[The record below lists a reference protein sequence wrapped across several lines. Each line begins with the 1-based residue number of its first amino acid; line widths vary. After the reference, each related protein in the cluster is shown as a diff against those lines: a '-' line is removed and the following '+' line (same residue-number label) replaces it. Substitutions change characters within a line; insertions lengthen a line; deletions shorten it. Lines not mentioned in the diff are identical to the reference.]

1 MSEEALFHQALAK
14 PACERA
20 AFLNEACAGQ
30 PELRAAVEA
39 LLAAHEASGRMLDQP
54 AAGLGQTMDVVPE
67 PAQPIVTTDYHP
79 PVMPGLVIAGR
90 YTLVEKI
97 GEGGMG
103 EVWVAKQTEPKKLM
117 ALLRGELDWVVNA
130 TMTWGFVST
139 AWGNNPRQSSIIAR
153 PWPCKRSWP
162 PTFPACRS
170 TKSIWATP
178 FATWV
183 ICSGRITRRAKVSFG
198 TGKPF
203 AS

>member
-103 EVWVAKQTEPKKLM
+103 EVWVAKQTEPVKGNM
-117 ALLRGELDWVVNA
+117 VSPSELSPLPYRWSRNS
-130 TMTWGFVST
+130 TRMT
-139 AWGNNPRQSSIIAR
+139 
-153 PWPCKRSWP
+153 
-162 PTFPACRS
+162 
-170 TKSIWATP
+170 
-178 FATWV
+178 
-183 ICSGRITRRAKVSFG
+183 RIRHG
-198 TGKPF
+198 
-203 AS
+203 